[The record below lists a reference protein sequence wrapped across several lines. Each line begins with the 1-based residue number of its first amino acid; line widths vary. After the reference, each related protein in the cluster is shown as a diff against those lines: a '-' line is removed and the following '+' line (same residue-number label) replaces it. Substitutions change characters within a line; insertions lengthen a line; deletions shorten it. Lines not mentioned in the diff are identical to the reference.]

1 MSKTR
6 QDSFR
11 DVNAELFG
19 RCLLAVHAQLSLLRQ
34 EVDDDAS
41 LSARIDPTQSDECR
55 LLSLDIGRKLRII
68 NDWIHDIRQE
78 YGVDLRQPA
87 PRVKANAEQPATVEG
102 EVIDEAH

>member
-6 QDSFR
+6 QDNFR

-19 RCLLAVHAQLSLLRQ
+19 RCLLAVHAQLSLLRS

-41 LSARIDPTQSDECR
+41 LSARLDPTQSDECR
-55 LLSLDIGRKLRII
+55 LLSLDIGRKLRTI

-87 PRVKANAEQPATVEG
+87 TRVKANAEQPATVEG
-102 EVIDEAH
+102 EVIDEAQ

>member
-1 MSKTR
+1 MSNKQR
-6 QDSFR
+6 DSSR
-11 DVNAELFG
+11 DVNAELYG

-34 EVDDDAS
+34 EVDDDAT

-55 LLSLDIGRKLRII
+55 LLSFDIGRKLRII

-87 PRVKANAEQPATVEG
+87 TRVKANAEQPATVEG
-102 EVIDEAH
+102 EVIDEAQ

>member
-1 MSKTR
+1 MSNKPR
-6 QDSFR
+6 DNFR

-41 LSARIDPTQSDECR
+41 LSARIDPMQSDECR
-55 LLSLDIGRKLRII
+55 LLSLDIGRKLRTI

-87 PRVKANAEQPATVEG
+87 PRSKANAEQAATVEG
-102 EVIDEAH
+102 EVIDEAQ